1 MRTRQ
6 TWQLLAEQ
14 FPEEP
19 AAFSEDRVYA
29 ASWQELLTVVREFPE
44 ECATAALVGH
54 NPGCEELATSL
65 VGSGSITARTAMA
78 RKYPTCGIAVLSLAE
93 PWAQATAGSA
103 ELVEFH
109 IPRG

>member
-1 MRTRQ
+1 MLRRGTACIAA
-6 TWQLLAEQ
+6 LLVLGAG
-14 FPEEP
+14 
-19 AAFSEDRVYA
+19 A
-29 ASWQELLTVVREFPE
+29 ASGPALGQESSDPS
-44 ECATAALVGH
+44 ATAALVGH